1 MRWRNSCSSGM
12 LWSDDSTLTA
22 SGVDVVRFLDTGRV
36 PSLFRWKNVTSVFD
50 ACSILSNLPLE
61 KALLVHNI
69 RDGVTSGAI
78 ASQKADPHREASGS
92 RATRGARRL
101 RRGDL
106 DRPQHRWARA
116 FQVRDSGSRRPVR

>member
-1 MRWRNSCSSGM
+1 M

-61 KALLVHNI
+61 KALLVHNT
-69 RDGVTSGAI
+69 RDGVG
-78 ASQKADPHREASGS
+78 K
-92 RATRGARRL
+92 RATACSSFPQPFLPLSLVRVPQQAGY
-101 RRGDL
+101 L
-106 DRPQHRWARA
+106 DQ
-116 FQVRDSGSRRPVR
+116 SI